1 MDELIK
7 EALETIQESIDFAK
21 KYNYPVPTEEECF
34 PYITTKHI
42 EVDGQKYFITAKIR
56 KVV

>member
-21 KYNYPVPTEEECF
+21 KYNYPLPTEEECF
-34 PYITTKHI
+34 PY
-42 EVDGQKYFITAKIR
+42 TATIK